1 VIWDKAQEL
10 GRLIGQ
16 STEYQALRRAEGSLR
31 EDKDTVARLDQIQ
44 QLARQ
49 VDQTIAQGQ
58 MPEPAVAEQYET
70 AVREL
75 ETSVSGQAYVVA
87 RTNFDKLMAKVNEQI
102 SQGIEKGAASKIITL
117 S

>member
-1 VIWDKAQEL
+1 MIWDKAQEL

-16 STEYQALRRAEGSLR
+16 STEYQAMRRAESTLR
-31 EDKDTVARLDQIQ
+31 DDGDTVARLDRIQ

-49 VDQTIAQGQ
+49 VDQAIGQGQ
-58 MPEPAVAEQYET
+58 MPDPAVAESYET

-75 ETSVSGQAYVVA
+75 ETSASGQAYVVA

-102 SQGIEKGAASKIITL
+102 SQGIEKGAASSIITL